1 MATITP
7 RIELTSKPSGG
18 PTPTGPI
25 SIGLSLNKS
34 LATTVGTDVKSGVAE
49 VTTLHTDNKIFDATS
64 PKPSY
69 IYINNTSD
77 TTIYA
82 GSSGVAGTRFL
93 QLLTGEFGWLPW
105 AGQQDIFL
113 YHAGVGNKNCEYWIF
128 EI

>member
-7 RIELTSKPSGG
+7 RIELTSNPSGG

-105 AGQQDIFL
+105 AGEQDIFL

>member
-7 RIELTSKPSGG
+7 RIELTSNPSGG

>member
-7 RIELTSKPSGG
+7 RIELTSNPSGG

-34 LATTVGTDVKSGVAE
+34 LATTVGTDVTSGVAA

>member
-7 RIELTSKPSGG
+7 RIELTSNPSSG
-18 PTPTGPI
+18 PTPVGPL

-34 LATTVGTDVKSGVAE
+34 LATTTGTNVTSGVAA
-49 VTTLHTDNKIFDATS
+49 VTTTHTDNLIFDSTS

-69 IYINNTSD
+69 IYLNNTSD

-82 GSSGVAGTRFL
+82 GSTGAAGTRFL
-93 QLLTGEFGWLPW
+93 QLLTGEFAWMPW
-105 AGQQDIFL
+105 AGQQDIYL
-113 YHAGVGNKNCEYWIF
+113 YHAGAGNKNCEFWIF

>member
-7 RIELTSKPSGG
+7 RIELVSNPSGG

-82 GSSGVAGTRFL
+82 GSAGTAGTRFL